1 MRTKSAKKPANTD
14 RNSSHLKIPVEVK
27 LAWASAVEVRNR
39 AYAPYSKFKV
49 GATIVDQEGRHFNG
63 CNVENASYGATI
75 CAERNGILSAVAAG
89 AKSLKH
95 VVVVTEMN
103 PPAEPCALCLQVIGE
118 FATDKTRI
126 WLCDLN
132 DVREVLN
139 LKDLL
144 PRHFGPKSL
153 ARGLNK
159 SMT

>member
-1 MRTKSAKKPANTD
+1 MRTKSAMKPAKTD
-14 RNSSHLKIPVEVK
+14 KISSHLKIPVEVK
-27 LAWASAVEVRNR
+27 QAWTSAVEVRNR

-49 GATIVDQEGRHFNG
+49 GATIVDQEGRHFHG

-75 CAERNGILSAVAAG
+75 CAERNGILSAIAAG
-89 AKSLKH
+89 AKYLKH

-118 FATDKTRI
+118 FATEETRI
-126 WLCDLN
+126 WLCDLK
-132 DVREVLN
+132 DVREVLK

-153 ARGLNK
+153 ARGLK
-159 SMT
+159 K

>member
-1 MRTKSAKKPANTD
+1 MKKPK
-14 RNSSHLKIPVEVK
+14 LKIPVEVSR
-27 LAWASAVEVRNR
+27 AWKAAVEVREQ

-49 GATIVDQEGRHFNG
+49 GATIVDETGRQFHG

-95 VVVVTEMN
+95 IVVVTEMN
-103 PPAEPCALCLQVIGE
+103 PPAEPCAMCLQVIGE
-118 FATDKTRI
+118 FATPESRI
-126 WLCDLN
+126 WLCDLK
-132 DVREVLN
+132 DVREVLK

-153 ARGLNK
+153 ARGLGAKK
-159 SMT
+159 SR